1 MIYWVNGLLQ
11 FFSIFPA
18 FPLREISHFAVDY
31 YQQVLTLFCSLILSR
46 LSDIMECLTVS
57 PHFVG
62 CGYSL
67 WTVYYLVSLI
77 LCAVLSFCRGAVL
90 LKIRIS
96 SFFFFFI
103 VFFNGP
109 IGKGSGDNLLF
120 LFYCLFN
127 ECKIQFYLLHGI
139 ILMAQYVKKKVKISR
154 LIF

>member
-1 MIYWVNGLLQ
+1 MDYCS
-11 FFSIFPA
+11 FF
-18 FPLREISHFAVDY
+18 HF
-31 YQQVLTLFCSLILSR
+31 SR
-46 LSDIMECLTVS
+46 LSSAWDLSLCSWLLLAGPHTVLLINFKQIKWHHGMPHCIS
-57 PHFVG
+57 SHFVG

-77 LCAVLSFCRGAVL
+77 LCAVLCFCRGAVL